1 MSILRYA
8 TPEAR
13 YYQYD
18 RDIMEDYDNRIN
30 LYNTALDKYKTE
42 AGSYQTLVDAHNAKV
57 NQYNTDLENWRNNA
71 NAYNEAIAAW
81 NETDRTTPYEE
92 WANSV
97 ASPGEWVGTAPVFE
111 GGSAPVAPADPGF
124 SGKDVD
130 EFVESAQAR
139 ATRRGNAAATAQA
152 VMTSPG
158 QFYTVGRD
166 TFGST
171 PEVSLAGM
179 SGFGSSAMGFEEG
192 GMVPGLA
199 FANSIKPM
207 SMARIPFTEMPG
219 YEGPEKTQL
228 LGPSIQ
234 GPNGMSSQ
242 DLVPLQGAGGIG
254 GLFENQFQ
262 QYGSQMADMQGS
274 PLKNYQNYLM
284 NTYGSRAMENMQQ
297 NVQEDVG
304 EFVGLVD
311 QAERAHFGAEE
322 SYGFGGGEYHQGLME
337 QFQNNLPQPLNQL
350 TNQLT
355 GGESMADHGHFGID
369 GFAALQSPMSAQ
381 LFSQGGAVTAI
392 TDEDLTAMRQKVIN
406 DYGFDPIDI
415 AMEEGVDP
423 ELYLRVMYTENKG
436 RQGPVSE
443 EGAIGLMQ
451 LMPGTARELGV
462 DPNDPIQNARG
473 GARYLRQ
480 QLNTF
485 QTVPLALAAYNAG
498 PGNVQKYGGVPP
510 FEETRNYVAMIH
522 GVDTGEILP
531 DMNAFYTRVEGEDPS
546 PKPRMRPEG
555 LGTPGYTPPTP
566 VQSEY
571 LMSGLGSV
579 FGGTR
584 PAEQPAQTRQ
594 MIPNIMQQAPQT
606 EEEARGIEFYRQYAA
621 YGEPQE
627 DQRNQSLASSPST

>member
-8 TPEAR
+8 SPEAR

-30 LYNTALDKYKTE
+30 IYNTALDKYKTE

-81 NETDRTTPYEE
+81 NQTDRTTPYEE
-92 WANSV
+92 WANSA

-111 GGSAPVAPADPGF
+111 GGSAPVAPEDPGF

-179 SGFGSSAMGFEEG
+179 SGFGSTAMGFQEG
-192 GMVPGLA
+192 GMVPGPA
-199 FANSIKPM
+199 FANSIVQQMPAPM
-207 SMARIPFTEMPG
+207 PQQQPMRSTSMMVGGEMQTDYGMAP
-219 YEGPEKTQL
+219 
-228 LGPSIQ
+228 Q
-234 GPNGMSSQ
+234 GQSDMQ
-242 DLVPLQGAGGIG
+242 GIG
-254 GLFENQFQ
+254 GLFRQMNQGFQ
-262 QYGSQMADMQGS
+262 NQMGMMQSQ
-274 PLKNYQNYLM
+274 PLNVYKNYLNQ
-284 NTYGSRAMENMQQ
+284 TYVGPQVQQ
-297 NVQEDVG
+297 ETQKVDQ
-304 EFVGLVD
+304 FVDLVD

-322 SYGFGGGEYHQGLME
+322 SFGFGGGPMAQQYMQQMPQPYQQQQQAQAQFENSALQGL
-337 QFQNNLPQPLNQL
+337 
-350 TNQLT
+350 
-355 GGESMADHGHFGID
+355 GA
-369 GFAALQSPMSAQ
+369 AQ

-423 ELYLRVMYTENKG
+423 ELYLRVMYTENRG

-443 EGAIGLMQ
+443 AGAIGLMQ

-546 PKPRMRPEG
+546 PRPRLRPEG
-555 LGTPGYTPPTP
+555 LGTPGYVPPEP

-571 LMSGLGSV
+571 LMAGIGNV
-579 FGGTR
+579 FS
-584 PAEQPAQTRQ
+584 AQQPAQQAPRRPV
-594 MIPNIMQQAPQT
+594 IPNIMQKQPEM
-606 EEEARGIEFYRQYAA
+606 EEEARGIEFYKQYSA
-621 YGEPQE
+621 YPGAPVEE
-627 DQRNQSLASSPST
+627 G

>member
-18 RDIMEDYDNRIN
+18 RDIMKDYDNRIN

-124 SGKDVD
+124 SGEDVD
-130 EFVESAQAR
+130 AFVEEAQAR
-139 ATRRGNAAATAQA
+139 ATRRGDAAATAQA

-158 QFYTVGRD
+158 QYYTVGRD

-179 SGFGSSAMGFEEG
+179 SGFGSTAMGFEDG
-192 GMVPGLA
+192 GNPVAEMTQQELLDSGTLPFHDIVRNFAVNPDNYYDDARTEWDRGNYGASAGDYLVGLTGELPW
-199 FANSIKPM
+199 SS
-207 SMARIPFTEMPG
+207 SMAGLLADFLEWQ
-219 YEGPEKTQL
+219 EKTQE
-228 LGPSIQ
+228 PAVR
-234 GPNGMSSQ
+234 NYEE
-242 DLVPLQGAGGIG
+242 GGVA
-254 GLFENQFQ
+254 GLFR
-262 QYGSQMADMQGS
+262 
-274 PLKNYQNYLM
+274 NY
-284 NTYGSRAMENMQQ
+284 A
-297 NVQEDVG
+297 
-304 EFVGLVD
+304 
-311 QAERAHFGAEE
+311 
-322 SYGFGGGEYHQGLME
+322 
-337 QFQNNLPQPLNQL
+337 
-350 TNQLT
+350 
-355 GGESMADHGHFGID
+355 
-369 GFAALQSPMSAQ
+369 
-381 LFSQGGAVTAI
+381 QGGAVTAI

-443 EGAIGLMQ
+443 AGAIGLMQ

>member
-8 TPEAR
+8 SPEAR

-18 RDIMEDYDNRIN
+18 RDIMKDYDNRIN
-30 LYNTALDKYKTE
+30 IYNTALDKYKTE

-81 NETDRTTPYEE
+81 NETDRTTPYDE
-92 WANSV
+92 WEGSMS
-97 ASPGEWVGTAPVFE
+97 SPGEWVGTAPVFE

-219 YEGPEKTQL
+219 YEGPEKAQL

-234 GPNGMSSQ
+234 GPGGMSSQ
-242 DLVPLQGAGGIG
+242 DLVPMQMPRPMEGIG
-254 GLFENQFQ
+254 GLFQNQFQ

-322 SYGFGGGEYHQGLME
+322 SYGFGGGEYHQGLMD
-337 QFQNNLPQPLNQL
+337 QFQNNLPQPI
-350 TNQLT
+350 NQLT
-355 GGESMADHGHFGID
+355 GGPMAQQYMQQMPQPYQQQQQAQAQFENS
-369 GFAALQSPMSAQ
+369 ALQGLGAAQ

-392 TDEDLTAMRQKVIN
+392 TDEDLTAMRNKVIN

-423 ELYLRVMYTENKG
+423 ELYLRVMYTENRG

-443 EGAIGLMQ
+443 AGAIGLMQ

-546 PKPRMRPEG
+546 PRPRLRPEG
-555 LGTPGYTPPTP
+555 LGTPGYVPPEP

-571 LMSGLGSV
+571 LMAGIGNV
-579 FGGTR
+579 FS
-584 PAEQPAQTRQ
+584 AQQPAQQAPRRPV
-594 MIPNIMQQAPQT
+594 IPNIMQKQPEM
-606 EEEARGIEFYRQYAA
+606 EEEARGIEFYKQYSA
-621 YGEPQE
+621 YPGAPVEKG
-627 DQRNQSLASSPST
+627 

>member
-179 SGFGSSAMGFEEG
+179 SGFGSTAMGFAEG
-192 GMVPGLA
+192 GVA
-199 FANSIKPM
+199 
-207 SMARIPFTEMPG
+207 
-219 YEGPEKTQL
+219 
-228 LGPSIQ
+228 
-234 GPNGMSSQ
+234 
-242 DLVPLQGAGGIG
+242 
-254 GLFENQFQ
+254 GLFR
-262 QYGSQMADMQGS
+262 
-274 PLKNYQNYLM
+274 NY
-284 NTYGSRAMENMQQ
+284 A
-297 NVQEDVG
+297 
-304 EFVGLVD
+304 
-311 QAERAHFGAEE
+311 
-322 SYGFGGGEYHQGLME
+322 
-337 QFQNNLPQPLNQL
+337 
-350 TNQLT
+350 
-355 GGESMADHGHFGID
+355 
-369 GFAALQSPMSAQ
+369 
-381 LFSQGGAVTAI
+381 QGGAVTAI

-443 EGAIGLMQ
+443 AGAIGLMQ

-571 LMSGLGSV
+571 LLSGLGSV

-621 YGEPQE
+621 YGKPQE